1 MAAEMCEQ
9 EARSPCDDQECGGKE
24 REGGAQRWVQG
35 RSLAFNTLWPT

>member
-1 MAAEMCEQ
+1 MCEQ